1 MKALTALTVVVVLGA
16 YGPAGGVS
24 DTTVLTPTSSSTTFT
39 VDEEPDVTV
48 TTVVSDAPQDE
59 VVSEEQVEELENLL
73 DEVEAMLDDT
83 ENLMDEPLP

>member
-16 YGPAGGVS
+16 CGPAGGVS

>member
-1 MKALTALTVVVVLGA
+1 M
-16 YGPAGGVS
+16 
-24 DTTVLTPTSSSTTFT
+24 SSTTFT